1 MAVMNAGDVLWSWY
15 LHGMAEG
22 GKWSKTPTTTLISQ
36 PVTQTDERTLQCVW
50 IIYKQNVPL
59 PRNSNA
65 LLLDVLL
72 CYTCMKI
79 NFLQQTSVSFLSSY
93 LVHLANKIIQSWIIH
108 GYMWFLPGLCSLGLG
123 RFVTQVWGHI
133 KTLAG
138 WREPSRNFFLVSGK
152 CIPPRGVCK

>member
-1 MAVMNAGDVLWSWY
+1 M
-15 LHGMAEG
+15 
-22 GKWSKTPTTTLISQ
+22 
-36 PVTQTDERTLQCVW
+36 W

-93 LVHLANKIIQSWIIH
+93 LVHLANKIIQSLIIH
-108 GYMWFLPGLCSLGLG
+108 GYMCFYLAGVPWAWEDLWHRCGDTLKHWQGEGNPLGTSFWFLVNVYHQEVSANNKIS
-123 RFVTQVWGHI
+123 TQNCLRCNYVHVF
-133 KTLAG
+133 
-138 WREPSRNFFLVSGK
+138 NVH
-152 CIPPRGVCK
+152 C